1 MRDVT
6 VSQDQ
11 MLQTI
16 REIFRGKR
24 KKLPL
29 RRALYTIYVRH
40 AIAEGRRQA
49 DQGQTIPHEKVMEAM
64 WNQINTGL
72 SGRQRRNGDYKKSSR
87 KS

>member
-11 MLQTI
+11 MLQTVC
-16 REIFRGKR
+16 EIFQGKP

-64 WNQINTGL
+64 WSQINTGL
-72 SGRQRRNGDYKKSSR
+72 SGRRRRNGDYKKSSR